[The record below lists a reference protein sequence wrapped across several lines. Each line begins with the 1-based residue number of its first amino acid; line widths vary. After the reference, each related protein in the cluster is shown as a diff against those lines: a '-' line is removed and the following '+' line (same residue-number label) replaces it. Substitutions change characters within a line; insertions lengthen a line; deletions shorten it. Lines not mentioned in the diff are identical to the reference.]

1 MKIRRG
7 HVGALL
13 CAAALGV
20 AAGCGGGGSGSGGGE
35 TGAGG
40 DTTEAPDTGSGGGGG
55 TNGDG
60 GLSIDEVKTLILEGD
75 LNVRGWV
82 VDVGGTTYLCSSGPS
97 TPSARSVRHTSR
109 CTSSTWGLVSTAR
122 SSSPSA
128 SSGRPSTRSW
138 RASPSRARQSR
149 GS

>member
-20 AAGCGGGGSGSGGGE
+20 AAGCGGGGSASGGGE
-35 TGAGG
+35 TAAGG
-40 DTTEAPDTGSGGGGG
+40 DATEAPDTGSGGGGG
-55 TNGDG
+55 TAADG

-82 VDVGGTTYLCSSGPS
+82 VDVGGTTYLCSSAQGSPPACGKPSLVLVGYGGDVPS
-97 TPSARSVRHTSR
+97 TAEVVVTGQVAGNKL
-109 CTSSTWGLVSTAR
+109 TVG
-122 SSSPSA
+122 
-128 SSGRPSTRSW
+128 
-138 RASPSRARQSR
+138 
-149 GS
+149 